1 MTTTKNAINDGQVYN
16 PYLPIDVYIPDGEPH
31 VIGDRVY
38 VFGSHDKEGGE
49 TYCELDYVGYSAP
62 VDDLSNWKYEGVI
75 YSASQDPHSSEIVDG
90 YGPRKYLYA
99 PDVVCGNDGRYY
111 LYYCLSAAKGKGG
124 FYGPISVAVCDTP
137 VGRYEYHGDVRYPD
151 GRLMKRFIP
160 FDPAVIN
167 DEGKIYLY
175 YGWSYSARMSGV
187 DEDTLKE
194 KMKESFNK
202 TDEDI
207 ARDGIGIMGAN
218 CVELENDML
227 TVKSEPKRIV
237 PCHRMALGT
246 EFENLAFFEASSIR
260 KINGKYYFIY
270 SNQVNHQLCYAISDY
285 PDKGFRAGGV
295 IISNGDV
302 GYKNRLEEDR
312 LACTGTNHG
321 SIECI
326 NGRYYIFYHRNTH
339 LTSYS
344 RQGLAEEIEIQE
356 DGSIRQVCMTSCGLN
371 GGPLKAKGTYP
382 SVIACNLTDGEM
394 PHNGNSSSDKIKPN
408 ITHGD
413 NERFITSISDN
424 TLIGFKYFAFVGK
437 CSLALLLRGEG
448 QGRIYVGTDESIT
461 DSSEFDTDQCK
472 TSLEVFSSKE
482 WRKYVVEL
490 EEYGDKPLYL
500 VFKGEGRFDLLNLT
514 FE

>member
-1 MTTTKNAINDGQVYN
+1 M
-16 PYLPIDVYIPDGEPH
+16 
-31 VIGDRVY
+31 
-38 VFGSHDKEGGE
+38 
-49 TYCELDYVGYSAP
+49 
-62 VDDLSNWKYEGVI
+62 
-75 YSASQDPHSSEIVDG
+75 
-90 YGPRKYLYA
+90 
-99 PDVVCGNDGRYY
+99 
-111 LYYCLSAAKGKGG
+111 
-124 FYGPISVAVCDTP
+124 
-137 VGRYEYHGDVRYPD
+137 
-151 GRLMKRFIP
+151 
-160 FDPAVIN
+160 
-167 DEGKIYLY
+167 
-175 YGWSYSARMSGV
+175 
-187 DEDTLKE
+187 
-194 KMKESFNK
+194 
-202 TDEDI
+202 
-207 ARDGIGIMGAN
+207 
-218 CVELENDML
+218 
-227 TVKSEPKRIV
+227 
-237 PCHRMALGT
+237 
-246 EFENLAFFEASSIR
+246 
-260 KINGKYYFIY
+260 
-270 SNQVNHQLCYAISDY
+270 
-285 PDKGFRAGGV
+285 
-295 IISNGDV
+295 

-321 SIECI
+321 SIEYI